1 MSAYLVI
8 SAQIHDRER
17 FLAAYAPAAAALTA
31 RFGGEYVLRAPG
43 AEVIEGRHP
52 GGSVVISKWPDRAA
66 ALAFWGSAEYAE
78 TRKLREGIAEC
89 QVLLVDEASAPARL
103 PDETR
108 TDDTVPNV
116 VKRTTLLV
124 RDMAESRRWYEY
136 VLGMTV
142 WMDTEFVLSGQGLAA
157 GKAGDRTH
165 LVIMRAEDPKVGMI
179 GLLQWID
186 PPKASPDPPTA
197 VDYGMPV
204 FVVESRDAHEVARRA
219 RKLGTRVHSEP
230 RRWSTRGARGEL
242 RHLIGTSVFDPDGH
256 FFECNQVVGIE
267 GTGQ

>member
-8 SAQIHDRER
+8 SARIHDRER
-17 FLAAYAPAAAALTA
+17 FLAGYAPAAAALTA
-31 RFGGEYVLRAPG
+31 QFGGEYVVRAPG
-43 AEVIEGRHP
+43 AEVIEGDHP
-52 GGSVVISKWPDRAA
+52 GGSVVISRWPDRAA
-66 ALAFWGSAEYAE
+66 ALAFWHSTEYAE
-78 TRKLREGIAEC
+78 ARKLREGIAEC
-89 QVLLVDEASAPARL
+89 QVLLVDDASAPRRL
-103 PDETR
+103 SDETAAA
-108 TDDTVPNV
+108 DTVANI

-124 RDMAESRRWYEY
+124 RDMAASKRWYEH

-165 LVIMRAEDPKVGMI
+165 LVIMRAKDPRIGMI

-186 PPKASPDPPTA
+186 PPKPSPEPPTA

-219 RKLGTRVHSEP
+219 RELGTRVHAEP
-230 RRWSTRGARGEL
+230 RPWSTRGAGGEL
-242 RHLIGTSVFDPDGH
+242 RHLVGTSVFDPDGH
-256 FFECNQVVGIE
+256 FFECNQVVRIE
-267 GTGQ
+267 DAG